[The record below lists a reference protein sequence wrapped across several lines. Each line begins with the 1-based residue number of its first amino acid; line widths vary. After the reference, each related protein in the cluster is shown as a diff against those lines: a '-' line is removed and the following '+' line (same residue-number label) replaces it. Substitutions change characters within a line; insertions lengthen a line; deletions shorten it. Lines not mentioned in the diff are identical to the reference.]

1 MYVLLASEFAGIY
14 FSTVNPLSASAS
26 GGTSYSNKSV
36 SNTYG
41 LNSAGNA
48 NNLPLSNTTSNRCS
62 CILCGSISMAC
73 FCYVF
78 GEDCFAEE
86 RKMKMYSTALGRDES
101 DWLCAHYVLLH

>member
-1 MYVLLASEFAGIY
+1 
-14 FSTVNPLSASAS
+14 
-26 GGTSYSNKSV
+26 
-36 SNTYG
+36 
-41 LNSAGNA
+41 
-48 NNLPLSNTTSNRCS
+48 
-62 CILCGSISMAC
+62 MAC